1 MTKTKILF
9 FGSGDFPV
17 PTFEYI
23 INHLND
29 KYEIVGLITSK
40 DKPTYHHYRLYDLAL
55 QHNIP
60 IHIPQNLE
68 SDETYEWCKE
78 KDADVFCVISYKKLP
93 HRIYNLAKGC
103 AFNIHASLLPF
114 LKGASPIYWALV
126 YDFKETGLTSF
137 ILNDRI
143 DCGNIICNQVEI
155 IEPDETFGSLLQ
167 KLMIS
172 CIDITKNTLEKI
184 GTKTEE
190 ELLKE
195 NKLIHQPT
203 APNYISQAPKKRLG
217 GKGVSLYG
225 FNMFERVL
233 RASLPNNGLTVLL
246 ETTIKGGIDEKYI
259 FDRPHKT
266 YEIILW
272 DYEIKTKEKPE
283 YNFETNIETDGKKYL
298 NIHFNGYDKYI
309 SIKELQMAGKK
320 RMRVEEF
327 LRGFQIARKE
337 GIILKIS

>member
-29 KYEIVGLITSK
+29 KYEIAGLITSK

-93 HRIYNLAKGC
+93 QRIYTLPKGC
-103 AFNIHASLLPF
+103 AFNVHASLLPF
-114 LKGASPIYWALV
+114 LKGASPIYWAIV
-126 YDFKETGLTSF
+126 YGFKETGLTSF
-137 ILNDRI
+137 ILNDKI
-143 DCGNIICNQVEI
+143 DCGNIICNQVEK
-155 IEPDETFGSLLQ
+155 IEPNETFGTLFQ

-184 GTKTEE
+184 GNKTEE
-190 ELLKE
+190 ELIKE
-195 NKLIHQPT
+195 NKLFYQPT
-203 APNYISQAPKKRLG
+203 SFHFDKAPKKRLG
-217 GKGVSLYG
+217 GKGVVLYG
-225 FNMFERVL
+225 FSMFERIF
-233 RASLPNNGLTVLL
+233 RASLPQNGLRILL
-246 ETTIKGGIDEKYI
+246 KATICGGTDEKYL
-259 FDRPHKT
+259 FDRHYKT
-266 YEIILW
+266 YELILW
-272 DYEIKTKEKPE
+272 DYEIKTKDEIE
-283 YNFETNIETDGKKYL
+283 YFDTTPVETDGKTFF
-298 NIHFNGYDKYI
+298 NIHFNGYDKYL
-309 SIKELQMAGKK
+309 SIKELQLQGKK
-320 RMRVEEF
+320 RMGVEEF
-327 LRGFQIARKE
+327 LRGFQVARRN
-337 GIILKIS
+337 GIVLNVC